1 METHILVVD
10 DEPEIADLVE
20 VYLKSEGYQV
30 HKCFTVAQ
38 ALACVEEH
46 KIDLAILDVM
56 MPRMDGFALT
66 RKIRETSGIP
76 LIILSAKGKEE
87 DRVRGLET
95 GADVY
100 MTKPFQPGALVA
112 QVQAS
117 LRRAGTYAGRE
128 PAPERWLSGGG
139 LWVDLETLTVSKNGE
154 TLPLTSTELKLLLK
168 LMKSPGRVFTKA
180 QLYSCLNGE
189 GLRSDDNTIMVHISN
204 LREKIEVNPKEPKY
218 IKVVWGIGYKME
230 KYK

>member
-1 METHILVVD
+1 MKGNILIAED
-10 DEPEIADLVE
+10 DFDIADLIRM
-20 VYLKSEGYQV
+20 YLENSGYQV
-30 HKCFTVAQ
+30 FLAENGEK
-38 ALACVEEH
+38 ALEVMEQTP
-46 KIDLAILDVM
+46 IDLAILDVM

-117 LRRAGTYAGRE
+117 LRRVGIDIRIDSSRE

-139 LWVDLETLTVSKNGE
+139 LWVDLENLTVSKNGE

-168 LMKSPGRVFTKA
+168 LMKSPDGSLPKP
-180 QLYSCLNGE
+180 SCTAV
-189 GLRSDDNTIMVHISN
+189 S
-204 LREKIEVNPKEPKY
+204 
-218 IKVVWGIGYKME
+218 ME
-230 KYK
+230 RACAATTTPSWSIFPTFGKK